1 MDDLRFSEA
10 FAQYLVDTN
19 VISAEDALYALD
31 EQRRRTPPFGRMAL
45 KKGLLNMKQVFAIL
59 AEQPE
64 TGLRF
69 GEQAVFMGYLERRD
83 MEQVLEDQRT
93 VRPGLCEVLTEMG
106 VVKKSALQK
115 HRREFAHHVETV
127 LV

>member
-1 MDDLRFSEA
+1 MDDLCFSEA

-19 VISAEDALYALD
+19 VIAPEDALQALD
-31 EQRRRTPPFGRMAL
+31 EQRRRTPPIGRLAL
-45 KKGLLNMKQVFAIL
+45 GSGLLNMKQVFAIL

-69 GEQAVFMGYLERRD
+69 GEQAVFMGYLERSS
-83 MEQVLEDQRT
+83 MEQLLEEQRRQ
-93 VRPGLCEVLTEMG
+93 RPGLGEILVDMG
-106 VVKKSALQK
+106 CIKKSALQK
-115 HRREFAHHVETV
+115 HRREFVRGMETA

>member
-10 FAQYLVDTN
+10 FAQYLVDN
-19 VISAEDALYALD
+19 DVIAAEEALQALD
-31 EQRRRTPPFGRMAL
+31 EQRRRTPPIGRLAL

-69 GEQAVFMGYLERRD
+69 GEQAVFMGYLERPS
-83 MEQVLEDQRT
+83 MEALLEEQRRL
-93 VRPGLCEVLTEMG
+93 RPGLGEILAEMG
-106 VVKKSALQK
+106 VVRKGALQK
-115 HRREFAHHVETV
+115 CRREFVRGMEAA

>member
-1 MDDLRFSEA
+1 
-10 FAQYLVDTN
+10 
-19 VISAEDALYALD
+19 
-31 EQRRRTPPFGRMAL
+31 
-45 KKGLLNMKQVFAIL
+45 MKQVFAIL

-83 MEQVLEDQRT
+83 MEQVLEDQRS

-106 VVKKSALQK
+106 VVKKSVLQK
-115 HRREFAHHVETV
+115 NRREFAHHVETV